1 VAPLIDLRRNDAV
14 YRDWRAVPGHAQLFG
29 PHEQVDHGTG
39 CRALQ
44 RRRGDQHPRW
54 TKRERRGW
62 PVDLLKACVQHVDV
76 ADERRDETIDRM
88 AIDFVRSAQLADAAL
103 RKDGDPVGQAERLA
117 LVVGDEDGRHA
128 ELALNLLDLDLH

>member
-1 VAPLIDLRRNDAV
+1 M
-14 YRDWRAVPGHAQLFG
+14 
-29 PHEQVDHGTG
+29 
-39 CRALQ
+39 
-44 RRRGDQHPRW
+44 
-54 TKRERRGW
+54 
-62 PVDLLKACVQHVDV
+62 QHVDV

-128 ELALNLLDLDLH
+128 ELALNFLDLDLH